1 MEGVPN
7 SVQIPSNRTGKENQR
22 FPVRDVIYDSVSPM
36 SLTPQP
42 LLSVIVSPT
51 KEVSV
56 SESFTVAVPTLAL
69 NSTSID
75 KRITVKLQPSSLPE
89 LVPKASVKPNVV
101 GTEVNSDKS
110 VVPTTKPLTTLKPET
125 KANLTSPL
133 SVLKTSPITPKSVSS
148 AYPSSMRSYSHRL
161 PPKDKARPIAYYTPS
176 TPFQQPYPVK
186 SIRFGN
192 DYPWDHVKDDVMYK
206 RASTIVSVERIRIST
221 IAARFPYRAD
231 FYANY
236 LTTNTEEKRKGN
248 NVPVYSI
255 PPQVLKRQKEG
266 IMAGV
271 SISSKGECDGCK
283 RKNPIMIP
291 DTGKHIRKFIG
302 NTEVFNIFTNGNGDI
317 FCISLF
323 LAVYPD
329 PNLPF
334 NVTIVSVTSYL
345 FHFCFILV
353 QIVYLFSLK
362 SCLDGQGTMYLSSQQ
377 PYQIDGHY
385 FVNWVLFTFL
395 HELLQLSIH

>member
-1 MEGVPN
+1 MDGVPN
-7 SVQIPSNRTGKENQR
+7 SVKIPSNHTGKENQR

-56 SESFTVAVPTLAL
+56 SESFTVAVPTLAM

-148 AYPSSMRSYSHRL
+148 AYPSSMTSYSHRL
-161 PPKDKARPIAYYTPS
+161 PLKDKARPIAYYTPS

-236 LTTNTEEKRKGN
+236 LTTNTEEKRKGS

-317 FCISLF
+317 FLHF
-323 LAVYPD
+323 LIP
-329 PNLPF
+329 
-334 NVTIVSVTSYL
+334 
-345 FHFCFILV
+345 
-353 QIVYLFSLK
+353 
-362 SCLDGQGTMYLSSQQ
+362 SCLS
-377 PYQIDGHY
+377 
-385 FVNWVLFTFL
+385 
-395 HELLQLSIH
+395 

>member
-1 MEGVPN
+1 MEDVPN
-7 SVQIPSNRTGKENQR
+7 FVQIPSNHTGKENQHFR
-22 FPVRDVIYDSVSPM
+22 VRDVIYDSVSPM
-36 SLTPQP
+36 PLTPQP
-42 LLSVIVSPT
+42 FPSVIVSPT
-51 KEVSV
+51 KGVSV
-56 SESFTVAVPTLAL
+56 SESFTVAVPTLAM
-69 NSTSID
+69 NSTSVN

-133 SVLKTSPITPKSVSS
+133 SVPKTSPITPKNVSS
-148 AYPSSMRSYSHRL
+148 AYSSSVRSYSHWL
-161 PPKDKARPIAYYTPS
+161 PPKDKPRPIAYYTPS

-206 RASTIVSVERIRIST
+206 RASTIVSVERARIST

-231 FYANY
+231 FYSNY
-236 LTTNTEEKRKGN
+236 LATNTEERRKGR

-283 RKNPIMIP
+283 RKNPIVIP

-302 NTEVFNIFTNGNGDI
+302 NTEVFNIFTNGNGDV
-317 FCISLF
+317 F
-323 LAVYPD
+323 L
-329 PNLPF
+329 
-334 NVTIVSVTSYL
+334 
-345 FHFCFILV
+345 HFLIP
-353 QIVYLFSLK
+353 
-362 SCLDGQGTMYLSSQQ
+362 SCLS
-377 PYQIDGHY
+377 
-385 FVNWVLFTFL
+385 
-395 HELLQLSIH
+395 